1 MEKCSQFIPPFPFG
15 GWNPIWYEK
24 TFGKGYIY
32 IYIIYQY
39 WVNVIPPILIFSHLD
54 LLKASW
60 LIICLSNHAN
70 MLFWDILSLWKV
82 KCSPKMAKN
91 MNCKTNNHRHI
102 LSQIY
107 AHHIQAFVGYNIRIW
122 AVYPCT
128 SVYLYGTKFN
138 LHVLLDSRMF
148 VAVKLLCLVGGWATP
163 VTNMKVNGKDD
174 IPYIYYGK

>member
-1 MEKCSQFIPPFPFG
+1 MANHLSVKPC
-15 GWNPIWYEK
+15 K
-24 TFGKGYIY
+24 H
-32 IYIIYQY
+32 
-39 WVNVIPPILIFSHLD
+39 VILRYSE
-54 LLKASW
+54 SVEGQ
-60 LIICLSNHAN
+60 
-70 MLFWDILSLWKV
+70 ML
-82 KCSPKMAKN
+82 PQNGKN

-148 VAVKLLCLVGGWATP
+148 VAVKLLCLVGG
-163 VTNMKVNGKDD
+163 
-174 IPYIYYGK
+174 